1 MLTKCFPPVANAKIA
16 GMEDDLNM
24 TGPQYNLALTLF
36 FIPYGLFEVP
46 SNIVLKMLRP
56 SAWIA
61 IMMFSWGTVMT

>member
-1 MLTKCFPPVANAKIA
+1 
-16 GMEDDLNM
+16 MEDDLNL